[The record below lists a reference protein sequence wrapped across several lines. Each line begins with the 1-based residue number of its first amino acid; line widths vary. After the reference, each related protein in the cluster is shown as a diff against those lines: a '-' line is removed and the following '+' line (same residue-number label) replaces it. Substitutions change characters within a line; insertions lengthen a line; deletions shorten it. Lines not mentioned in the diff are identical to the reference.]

1 MSFDS
6 LLYLLQSL
14 PVMGMQGISL
24 CIYFA
29 IILFLYLFLG
39 KDGLYIFISIA
50 VIGANLQ
57 VMKVVEFPFFRNPV
71 ALGTGLFSCIY
82 LCTDILAEYEGHKAA
97 KKGVWVGF
105 VAMLLWSIITALT
118 IGFRPLEADSAELDG
133 LISTHEQISALF
145 RQVPALF
152 VAGMS
157 GYLISQFHDIFLY
170 RLLRKRHGKKW
181 LWLRNNLSTML
192 SALIDNTVFSLL
204 AWIVLTEEPL
214 ALQIVIQT
222 YILGTYVLRVVI
234 ALLDTPFLYLVRYVR
249 RIAPDS
255 GK

>member
-1 MSFDS
+1 MTFDS
-6 LLYLLQSL
+6 LIYVLQSL
-14 PVMGMQGISL
+14 PVIGVQAISL
-24 CIYFA
+24 CIYFS
-29 IILFLYLFLG
+29 IILLLYFYLG

-50 VIGANLQ
+50 IIGANLQ
-57 VMKVVEFPFFRNPV
+57 VMKVVEFPFFDNPV

-97 KKGVWVGF
+97 KKGIWIGF
-105 VAMLLWSIITALT
+105 VAMLLWSIITTLT
-118 IGFRPLEADSAELDG
+118 IGFRPPNLETDSSLLGAHD
-133 LISTHEQISALF
+133 QINGLF

-204 AWIVLTEEPL
+204 AWIVLAEEPL
-214 ALQIVIQT
+214 DIQIVIQT
-222 YILGTYVLRVVI
+222 YILGTYLLRIVI
-234 ALLDTPFLYLVRYVR
+234 ALLDTPFLYMVRYVR
-249 RIAPDS
+249 RIAPRFF
-255 GK
+255 K